1 MLKNN
6 SPIIPSTHLIM
17 QKVREISAA
26 KILTNNG
33 PMLQELEDSIREMF
47 KVKHVIAVN
56 NATIGL
62 MLALDATC
70 NKKGKIITT
79 PFSFIATRRAIEMCG
94 YQAVYCDVDEYG
106 NLDPSAVERA
116 ICDDVVGIMP
126 VHVYGQPCDVRKF
139 DEISEKY
146 AVPVIYDAAHCF
158 DVKVNGRSITEFG
171 AVSVISTHATKVF
184 NSVEGG
190 LICTQNSRI
199 ADKITSM
206 RNFGIQAHG
215 DSFDCYGLNGKMSE
229 IHAAYGV
236 LNLAKVKEAILY
248 RKRLQAI
255 YYNLIARAPLSNFL
269 TPIIREEQITEL
281 NGSYM
286 PVLFS
291 EGQLIQEI
299 INFCTQNGVEL
310 RRYFFPLICDKQEIQ
325 KYRTAMNLSNSVV
338 TLPLHTNMDEKDIH
352 IVVNTITEAIK

>member
-1 MLKNN
+1 M
-6 SPIIPSTHLIM
+6 IPANRLVMS
-17 QKVREISAA
+17 KVSEISEA

-33 PMLQELEDSIREMF
+33 PNVQELEASIRELF
-47 KVKHVIAVN
+47 KVKHVIAVS

-70 NKKGKIITT
+70 SKKGKIITT

-94 YQAVYCDVDEYG
+94 YEAVYCDVDDYG
-106 NLDPSAVERA
+106 NLNPSEVDRA
-116 ICDDVVGIMP
+116 MCDEVVGIMP
-126 VHVYGQPCDVRKF
+126 VHVYAQPCDVDKF

-146 AVPVIYDAAHCF
+146 AVPIIYDAAHCF
-158 DVKVNGRSITEFG
+158 DVTVGGRSITEFG

-199 ADKITSM
+199 ADKIKSM
-206 RNFGIQAHG
+206 RNFGIQTQG
-215 DSFDCYGLNGKMSE
+215 NSFDSHGINAKMSE

-236 LNLAKVKEAILY
+236 LNLAKVQEAILY
-248 RKRLQAI
+248 RRRLQAT
-255 YYNLIARAPLSNFL
+255 YYRLIKKAPLSNTL
-269 TPIIREEQITEL
+269 TPIISENQIKEL

-286 PVLFS
+286 PVLMS
-291 EGQLIQEI
+291 EELSVQDI
-299 INFCTQNGVEL
+299 INSCAQSGVEL

-325 KYRTAMNLSNSVV
+325 KYNTAMKLSNSVI
-338 TLPLHTNMDEKDIH
+338 TLPLHTNMDRSDIYD
-352 IVVNTITEAIK
+352 VVNSITEAIV